1 MGQPTEE
8 PESER
13 AGVSSGNGMVMGAAV
28 GIVFAPLLGP
38 FGMIIGAAIGLV
50 AGAAMS
56 RGRSNAQT

>member
-1 MGQPTEE
+1 MGQEAEE

-13 AGVSSGNGMVMGAAV
+13 IGVNSGNGMVTGAAV
-28 GIVFAPLLGP
+28 GIVFTPLLGP

-56 RGRSNAQT
+56 RARSNAQI